1 MKRGFTLLEVLAV
14 VIIIGILSALGYSTL
29 NELVQTNKAK
39 EAARLITTFV
49 ERSLAE
55 GKMRKEP
62 VTITIEGNTIN
73 AKIGSFNTSENISNG
88 FTTNTI
94 SMPEPSCKAANDIIS
109 VPDITAMFMIDNEP
123 KSGPVCFVVCN
134 FGGNYCGGA
143 VKEPARNFFIAK
155 IKKKN
160 SDWGAL

>member
-62 VTITIEGNTIN
+62 VTIKITGSTIETE
-73 AKIGSFNTSENISNG
+73 KTSENISNG
-88 FTTNTI
+88 FSASNNSRPSECDEKSTNN
-94 SMPEPSCKAANDIIS
+94 SDIIS
-109 VPDITAMFMIDNEP
+109 VPDITTMFKIGQET
-123 KSGPVCFVVCN
+123 KTGPVCFVVCN
-134 FGGNYCGGA
+134 FGDNYCGAA
-143 VKEPARNFFIAK
+143 VKVAAKNFFTAK

-160 SDWGAL
+160 SEWRDL